1 MNTNS
6 TLIGQ
11 TVRERYHI
19 LEQLGRGGMGITFL
33 AEDKQCFNSRCVV
46 KQLKPLSE
54 DPKTVEVARRLF
66 NREADIL
73 NKLGCNH
80 CIPRLLAYFEDNC
93 DFFLVQELIE
103 GWDLSEELVLG
114 RCFETAEVISLLI
127 DILEVIEIVQQHG
140 VIHRDLKPSN
150 LMRRKNDGKIIAI
163 DFGSV
168 KQVTTQIVDTKGQIR
183 PTVVVGTEAY
193 MPIEQ
198 MMGHPGFYSDIYAV
212 GVIAIQALSGIHPRS
227 LSIDNDGELI
237 WRVRLPNNLA
247 ETNSPFLDII
257 DKMVRYRFQE
267 RYACASEVLT
277 DLRSLPIKKGRE
289 SSTLI
294 LPNSLVASPP
304 QNSDRQLANSKSHI
318 ASTKLNRKPRSII
331 LATLAILTIVG
342 IIALVS
348 RSPEPKIA
356 NNPPRTLSL
365 SLYENRDY
373 GFKINYPKSWSK
385 QQRDDFFT
393 SGVVFSSA
401 LDNENDKFTEN
412 VSILVENL
420 PPNSSLD
427 RYTNDSIREIQR
439 LSDPNV
445 TTPQSVSI
453 ANKMGKTVTYQG
465 EDKGY
470 IVQRMQTWTIDGDR
484 AYIVTYT
491 ATPEKFATYL
501 PTVNKMLESFAILS
515 NTAHENSK

>member
-1 MNTNS
+1 
-6 TLIGQ
+6 
-11 TVRERYHI
+11 
-19 LEQLGRGGMGITFL
+19 
-33 AEDKQCFNSRCVV
+33 
-46 KQLKPLSE
+46 
-54 DPKTVEVARRLF
+54 
-66 NREADIL
+66 
-73 NKLGCNH
+73 
-80 CIPRLLAYFEDNC
+80 
-93 DFFLVQELIE
+93 
-103 GWDLSEELVLG
+103 
-114 RCFETAEVISLLI
+114 
-127 DILEVIEIVQQHG
+127 
-140 VIHRDLKPSN
+140 
-150 LMRRKNDGKIIAI
+150 
-163 DFGSV
+163 
-168 KQVTTQIVDTKGQIR
+168 
-183 PTVVVGTEAY
+183 
-193 MPIEQ
+193 
-198 MMGHPGFYSDIYAV
+198 
-212 GVIAIQALSGIHPRS
+212 
-227 LSIDNDGELI
+227 
-237 WRVRLPNNLA
+237 
-247 ETNSPFLDII
+247 
-257 DKMVRYRFQE
+257 
-267 RYACASEVLT
+267 
-277 DLRSLPIKKGRE
+277 
-289 SSTLI
+289 
-294 LPNSLVASPP
+294 
-304 QNSDRQLANSKSHI
+304 
-318 ASTKLNRKPRSII
+318 

-373 GFKINYPKSWSK
+373 GFQINYPTSWSK

-393 SGVVFSSA
+393 SGVVFSST

-515 NTAHENSK
+515 NTAHGNSK